1 MFDLR
6 RREFLTRLGG
16 AVAAALPLG
25 ARAQEPMPVIGYV
38 NGRSAQGDTPF
49 RAAFQLGL
57 REAGYSD
64 GRNVSIEYHW
74 AEGHYDRLPGM
85 VAELVHRQVAVIA
98 ANTPAA
104 PVAKAATTTIPI
116 VFLTADDPLEN
127 GLVKSFDRPGGNAT
141 GVSLISGA
149 LGGKQLGVLRE
160 LVPAATL
167 IAFLVNPANPNSQ
180 RYIRG
185 VEEAARALGQ
195 QIHVLNAS
203 TEAEIE
209 TAFQSQ
215 AGALVVAPDG
225 LFINRIDQFVTLS
238 VRHALPTMCPFRE
251 FTAAGGLT
259 SYGVSLPDQYH
270 QFGVYTGKV
279 LQGVKPADLP
289 VLQPTKFE
297 LVINQKTAK
306 ALGLTVPDRLIAL
319 ADEVIE

>member
-1 MFDLR
+1 MR
-6 RREFLTRLGG
+6 RRDFITLLGG
-16 AVAAALPLG
+16 VAVSWPVAMHAQQSLPL
-25 ARAQEPMPVIGYV
+25 IGFMS
-38 NGRSAQGDTPF
+38 GRSSRDSVPHM
-49 RAAFQLGL
+49 AAFLRGL
-57 REAGYSD
+57 SEAGYVPEQ
-64 GRNVSIEYHW
+64 NVRIEYRW
-74 AEGHYDRLPGM
+74 ADGHYERLPGLA
-85 VAELVHRQVAVIA
+85 AELVRRQVAVIA

-116 VFLTADDPLEN
+116 VFLTADDPVEN
-127 GLVKSFDRPGGNAT
+127 GLVKSLDRPGGNAT

-160 LVPAATL
+160 LVPATRL

-180 RYIRG
+180 RYISG

-195 QIHVLNAS
+195 QIHVLKAS

-225 LFINRIDQFVTLS
+225 FFINRIDQFVTLS

-251 FTAAGGLT
+251 FTTAGGLM

-289 VLQPTKFE
+289 VLQPIKFE

>member
-38 NGRSAQGDTPF
+38 NGRSAQGDTSF
-49 RAAFQLGL
+49 RTAFQQGL
-57 REAGYSD
+57 RETGYTD

-116 VFLTADDPLEN
+116 VFLTADDPVEN

-160 LVPAATL
+160 LVRAAISSPL
-167 IAFLVNPANPNSQ
+167 
-180 RYIRG
+180 
-185 VEEAARALGQ
+185 
-195 QIHVLNAS
+195 
-203 TEAEIE
+203 
-209 TAFQSQ
+209 
-215 AGALVVAPDG
+215 
-225 LFINRIDQFVTLS
+225 
-238 VRHALPTMCPFRE
+238 
-251 FTAAGGLT
+251 
-259 SYGVSLPDQYH
+259 
-270 QFGVYTGKV
+270 
-279 LQGVKPADLP
+279 
-289 VLQPTKFE
+289 
-297 LVINQKTAK
+297 
-306 ALGLTVPDRLIAL
+306 
-319 ADEVIE
+319 